1 MLICV
6 ALLDK
11 REINMKECPFIERSK
26 KEYES
31 ELGPKLILIAEKPL
45 DTDKAEIFDSAFNYL
60 TEVFKSR
67 FKSAE
72 THITY
77 ITDET
82 NIPFARN
89 VFFNILG
96 HYVVKGT
103 LEPNK
108 FDVDI
113 NSKTILE

>member
-1 MLICV
+1 
-6 ALLDK
+6 
-11 REINMKECPFIERSK
+11 MKECPFIERSK

-82 NIPFARN
+82 NMVYKKMDELAGFIA
-89 VFFNILG
+89 
-96 HYVVKGT
+96 
-103 LEPNK
+103 
-108 FDVDI
+108 DI
-113 NSKTILE
+113 KTVYFEE